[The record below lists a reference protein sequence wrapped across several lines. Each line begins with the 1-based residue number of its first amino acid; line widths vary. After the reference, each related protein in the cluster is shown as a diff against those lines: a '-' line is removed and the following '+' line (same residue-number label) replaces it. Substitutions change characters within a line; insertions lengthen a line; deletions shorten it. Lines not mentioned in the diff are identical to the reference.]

1 MSKQSIIPKEANQI
15 SRSPADCGQKEIG
28 PSLKEIHLR
37 ARAGMKIKRQGL
49 SDWCCSSDKN
59 ASFFQPTASSMR
71 AGLCPPFTCVSLELS
86 PGLENSK
93 SSLNPHPYVCVHRL
107 AYVCQG
113 PQKPEKGIGSLKA
126 GVTVCYE
133 PPAVGAGA
141 LTQTL

>member
-1 MSKQSIIPKEANQI
+1 MTSTTDIGVGEFKCIQMSKQSIIPKEANQI

-59 ASFFQPTASSMR
+59 ASFFQPTVSSMR

-86 PGLENSK
+86 PGPGGQQVFIESPPLC
-93 SSLNPHPYVCVHRL
+93 VCAQTCICVP
-107 AYVCQG
+107 G
-113 PQKPEKGIGSLKA
+113 PTETRKRHWVP
-126 GVTVCYE
+126 
-133 PPAVGAGA
+133 
-141 LTQTL
+141 